1 MRLNRKVLKN
11 CNCSHLHSTYHFY
24 FVIPLIHVMKNTF
37 NIFVPDFSLKGA
49 ADVKTLSIRMD
60 LETVKDLGIGIVV
73 IDYYVMFTCLQHV
86 PI

>member
-1 MRLNRKVLKN
+1 
-11 CNCSHLHSTYHFY
+11 
-24 FVIPLIHVMKNTF
+24 MKNTF

-73 IDYYVMFTCLQHV
+73 IDYYVMCTCLQHV